1 MRPPNPFNMSKA
13 LKQVQKFQE
22 DLARL
27 QEELAERTVEAGA
40 GGGAVVAVADG
51 SGKLREVRIDPAAVD
66 PNDVTMLQDM
76 VVAAV
81 NEALRQAR
89 EMSEREMA
97 ALTAGLGLPG
107 LPGLPGGGLPP
118 GMR

>member
-1 MRPPNPFNMSKA
+1 MVPHLPNPLNMAKA
-13 LKQVQKFQE
+13 VKQLQKFQE

-27 QEELAERTVEAGA
+27 QQELGERTVEASA
-40 GGGAVVAVADG
+40 GGGAVSAVVDG
-51 SGKLREVRIDPAAVD
+51 SLRLRSVRIDPSVAAAE
-66 PNDVTMLQDM
+66 DVEMLQDL

-97 ALTAGLGLPG
+97 RLTSQLGLGGLPG
-107 LPGLPGGGLPP
+107 LPRPG
-118 GMR
+118 